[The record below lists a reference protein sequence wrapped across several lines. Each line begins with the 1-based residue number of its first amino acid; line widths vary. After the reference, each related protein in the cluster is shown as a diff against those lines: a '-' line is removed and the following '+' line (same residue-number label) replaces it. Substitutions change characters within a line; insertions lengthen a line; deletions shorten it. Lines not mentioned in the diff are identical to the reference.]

1 MEKFILTSK
10 MNVLN
15 DEQINVCLFPEHYF
29 LNDKIETCFVIS
41 AKQDINS
48 QITDAITMFTPILF
62 EEVQNMENIPS
73 FIKENIEL

>member
-15 DEQINVCLFPEHYF
+15 DEQINVCLFPEHYY

-41 AKQDINS
+41 SRLDVNS
-48 QITDAITMFTPILF
+48 QITDAITLFTPILF
-62 EEVQNMENIPS
+62 QQVQEMENIPQY
-73 FIKENIEL
+73 IKENIEL